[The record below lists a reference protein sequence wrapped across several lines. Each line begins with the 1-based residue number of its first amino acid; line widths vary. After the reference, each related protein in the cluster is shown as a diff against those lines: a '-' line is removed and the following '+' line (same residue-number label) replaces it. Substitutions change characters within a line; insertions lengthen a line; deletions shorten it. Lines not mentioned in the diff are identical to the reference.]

1 MPRFRVIVDKDL
13 CQGHGECKAA
23 APEIFD
29 VTDQGNIYDTVEVL
43 AKEPA
48 PGLYEKAK
56 RAEKLCPN
64 GVITIEVID
73 EE

>member
-13 CQGHGECKAA
+13 CQGHGECKSV

-43 AKEPA
+43 AKEPESS
-48 PGLYEKAK
+48 LYEKAK
-56 RAEKLCPN
+56 EAEKLCPN
-64 GVITIEVID
+64 QVITIEIIG